1 MLFSGTIAENI
12 AYGTKFDNK
21 TDLGPIISAA
31 KESNIAT
38 AIALLP
44 EV

>member
-21 TDLGPIISAA
+21 TDFGSIISAA